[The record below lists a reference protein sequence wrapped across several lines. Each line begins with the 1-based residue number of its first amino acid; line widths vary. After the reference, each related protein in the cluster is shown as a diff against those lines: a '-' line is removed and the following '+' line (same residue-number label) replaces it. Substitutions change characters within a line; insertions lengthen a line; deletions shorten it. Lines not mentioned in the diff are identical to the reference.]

1 MAKCQSGHFSSAP
14 FPSSCPP
21 PARVKVT
28 LMLGR
33 RGQESSWQMHPRALH
48 CPPAEAPLEEMGPM
62 SSHGSRTF
70 PLNRPATRKSC
81 PVTTPGAQFI
91 SLGNRESASPSQR
104 YGRFGGS
111 RRKGSGVPWGPAAS
125 LKRLVTLP
133 DNIEINVPQEG
144 TRWLQAVQDLIGVA
158 PSTSRVC
165 KVGTEASP
173 HP

>member
-1 MAKCQSGHFSSAP
+1 MPEWAFQLSSI
-14 FPSSCPP
+14 SSSRPP

-28 LMLGR
+28 PVLGR

-133 DNIEINVPQEG
+133 DNIEINVPQGG
-144 TRWLQAVQDLIGVA
+144 TRWLQAVHDLIGVA